1 METHMVDMSQKAW
14 TIVIITV
21 AAILIWFGTQHL
33 ED

>member
-1 METHMVDMSQKAW
+1 MVDVSRDVW
-14 TIVIITV
+14 TIVIIMV